1 MARRNLRADG
11 ETGRRT
17 TLKMWHRKVWEFD
30 SPSAHLN
37 QDKGFHSFRSLYTNF
52 PIRPWML
59 FGDEIGRK
67 LVEEPKPN
75 SVSFSDPT

>member
-1 MARRNLRADG
+1 
-11 ETGRRT
+11 
-17 TLKMWHRKVWEFD
+17 
-30 SPSAHLN
+30 
-37 QDKGFHSFRSLYTNF
+37 
-52 PIRPWML
+52 ML